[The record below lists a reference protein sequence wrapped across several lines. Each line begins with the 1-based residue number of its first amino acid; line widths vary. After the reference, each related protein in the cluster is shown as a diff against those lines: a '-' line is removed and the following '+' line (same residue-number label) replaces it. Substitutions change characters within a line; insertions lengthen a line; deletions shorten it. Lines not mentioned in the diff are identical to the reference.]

1 MHLASGI
8 TVYAHVLFVNCS
20 TEPDTTSRP
29 LTFLL
34 NMEREKVETVVVD
47 AVAFFKNIQLQNF
60 AKNVFTVRSVVNE
73 IRDVKTRER
82 LAVLPYDLRFRE
94 PSTESIQF
102 VSDFARK
109 TGDYGSLSPVDIQVM
124 ALAHQMTKERIG
136 TDHLK
141 RLPENKVTFTSNRKP
156 LEKTTDIVGFYLP
169 QQNSSNQVTE
179 ESSSNGD
186 VPLNLAEV
194 NLDEDD
200 KQTTQADINEKENSE
215 NSKNEG
221 LTSNQTVEERTET
234 AKQDSEK
241 KDIEERLEDG
251 NCKLNQEEAVESER
265 KVESAKEANK
275 SAVTEEENRTPSEE
289 HQEEGSSS
297 EEEAAGSGDSD
308 GEAVEDKE
316 EEGEDDEVGWITPQ
330 NIQKAKADMRKE
342 IYDSLQDVNVA
353 CLTTDFAMQNCL
365 IQIGIPVLSVDGM
378 VIKKAKSFVLR
389 CYACFKVTS
398 ETNRKFCPKCGN
410 QTLNKASVTVD
421 KEGNT
426 HYHMT
431 RRRGYKVGELRQSI
445 PMPKS
450 GKHVQNPVVCEDQP
464 RPQNRVSRKAMMRNN
479 VFDPDYV
486 AQNSPFV
493 NRDVTSRS
501 ALLGVG
507 RKQQT
512 RRGRRK

>member
-1 MHLASGI
+1 
-8 TVYAHVLFVNCS
+8 
-20 TEPDTTSRP
+20 
-29 LTFLL
+29 
-34 NMEREKVETVVVD
+34 MEREKVETVVVD

-136 TDHLK
+136 TEPPE

-169 QQNSSNQVTE
+169 HQNDSSDKVTE

-194 NLDEDD
+194 NLDEDN
-200 KQTTQADINEKENSE
+200 KQTTQADINEKENLE
-215 NSKNEG
+215 NSKNKG
-221 LTSNQTVEERTET
+221 LTSNQTVEEQTET
-234 AKQDSEK
+234 VKQDSEK
-241 KDIEERLEDG
+241 KEREERLEDG
-251 NCKLNQEEAVESER
+251 
-265 KVESAKEANK
+265 K
-275 SAVTEEENRTPSEE
+275 SVTEEENRTPSEE

-330 NIQKAKADMRKE
+330 NIQKAKLNM
-342 IYDSLQDVNVA
+342 
-353 CLTTDFAMQNCL
+353 
-365 IQIGIPVLSVDGM
+365 G
-378 VIKKAKSFVLR
+378 
-389 CYACFKVTS
+389 
-398 ETNRKFCPKCGN
+398 RKF
-410 QTLNKASVTVD
+410 
-421 KEGNT
+421 
-426 HYHMT
+426 M
-431 RRRGYKVGELRQSI
+431 I
-445 PMPKS
+445 PCKM
-450 GKHVQNPVVCEDQP
+450 
-464 RPQNRVSRKAMMRNN
+464 
-479 VFDPDYV
+479 
-486 AQNSPFV
+486 
-493 NRDVTSRS
+493 
-501 ALLGVG
+501 
-507 RKQQT
+507 
-512 RRGRRK
+512 